1 MPKSRKSATRMTRE
15 QRRAQLID
23 VALDIFAQHGYAQTT
38 MEEVALHASVTKPV
52 LYQHFH
58 NKRDLYFT
66 LIDVELDALRDAV
79 TSRMEAVDPE
89 ADDADEQRVYQAVYG
104 VFEFTS
110 DPRGLYK
117 LILDTTMDNP
127 AELERRK
134 NQFLDEL
141 VDFIS
146 PYLLENS
153 TLSATSSQF
162 VTGGIASAVIYM
174 AIRWAEHYANDESY
188 QQDLPLKTAVGN
200 AFRFIAHGAIGFDL
214 SNNPSA

>member
-1 MPKSRKSATRMTRE
+1 
-15 QRRAQLID
+15 
-23 VALDIFAQHGYAQTT
+23 
-38 MEEVALHASVTKPV
+38 
-52 LYQHFH
+52 YQHFH

-66 LIDVELDALRDAV
+66 LIDVELDALRDTV

-117 LILDTTMDNP
+117 LILDTTMDDP
-127 AELERRK
+127 AELDQRK

-146 PYLLENS
+146 PYLLDTS

-162 VTGGIASAVIYM
+162 VAGGIASAVIYM
-174 AIRWAEHYANDESY
+174 AIRWAEHYANDESH
-188 QQDLPLKTAVGN
+188 QQ
-200 AFRFIAHGAIGFDL
+200 
-214 SNNPSA
+214 